1 MIDQAKLEKALKHLE
16 VQHANYQHAQDL
28 PELTGID
35 REAIA
40 ESVIQRFETAYDT
53 LWKDLKRHLIDALDE
68 SNIPF
73 RVDLHVWDEVPERFH
88 EIIRS
93 EYLALS

>member
-1 MIDQAKLEKALKHLE
+1 MTDHGHIFKLFMGRFILHTFTGPLRNAMRAIARHQIREAHPAWPQAKRSLPFFRQPLKE
-16 VQHANYQHAQDL
+16 
-28 PELTGID
+28 
-35 REAIA
+35 
-40 ESVIQRFETAYDT
+40 
-53 LWKDLKRHLIDALDE
+53 ALDE
-68 SNIPF
+68 SNIPY